1 MKAAPHIDYKALY
14 QQGVAHGNQQAKVI
28 SLLRD
33 DVTKCVKEQQQLGQ
47 AVSSLQKTLVKK
59 EALIVGQQN
68 LIASH
73 EHTIHTL
80 VLKISQQESIIVS
93 QTTLI
98 VEQQKEISQ
107 NKKDLSRMAMVKHE
121 LKLLKKMIHGRK
133 SEKHYPSAAVSEQ
146 NAKASEQL
154 RLNME
159 VDAVAIC
166 SIKNTKWVPA
176 RLELIKKT
184 TGKKPHP
191 GRHDWPQGL
200 RQEIIIS
207 DPANKP
213 EGYIFVRFEDTIQL
227 ACTDMEFYLKVN
239 RRYIYMAPAAA
250 EGTFKQ
256 LIAPLASHPIPRCKA
271 DISIM
276 VKLIIDKFIYH
287 LPTWRQQQRFKQY
300 GIELKYNT
308 LCNWI
313 NRIADVLEPL
323 YTALLRELK
332 ISGYLMMD
340 ETTYRVLANEKVKG
354 KKSHIGYLWACS
366 NPIQR
371 ILAFSYHKGRG
382 KKEVAH
388 ILKGYKGYLQTDGYA
403 GYTQYGRQP
412 GVVHLQCMAHTRRYF
427 VESRSHDLK
436 RSDYALEHF
445 LAPLYRIEQQSRDA
459 RLTYDEIT
467 EKRQQEATPVLDNFY
482 AWLVEELPKVIP
494 GTPICKAIGYALNRF
509 KELRI
514 YVSDGMLE
522 IDNNYMERQIRS
534 IAVGRKNYL
543 FAGSH
548 RAGERAAIIYSL
560 LGTCK
565 LQGIDPS
572 KWLDDVLRRIVDH
585 PQDKL
590 TQLLPQFWKPLEK
603 SAQAVMQQASYNI

>member
-14 QQGVAHGNQQAKVI
+14 QQGVADGNRQEKVI
-28 SLLRD
+28 SILRD
-33 DVTKCVKEQQQLGQ
+33 DVIKCVKEQQRLGQ

-59 EALIVGQQN
+59 ETLIADGQN
-68 LIASH
+68 CIASH
-73 EHTIHTL
+73 EHTINTL
-80 VLKISQQESIIVS
+80 VLKISQQESIITS

-107 NKKDLSRMAMVKHE
+107 NKKDLSSLAMIKHE
-121 LKLLKKMIHGRK
+121 LKLLKKMIHGRR
-133 SEKHYPSAAVSEQ
+133 SEKHYPSEAVTEQ
-146 NAKASEQL
+146 NAKGSEQL
-154 RLNME
+154 TLNMD
-159 VDAVAIC
+159 VDAIGTC
-166 SIKNTKWVPA
+166 SIKNKWVPA
-176 RLELIKKT
+176 HLEVIKKVT
-184 TGKKPHP
+184 DRKPHP
-191 GRHDWPQGL
+191 GRHDWPEGL
-200 RQEIIIS
+200 RREITIS
-207 DPANKP
+207 DIANKP
-213 EGYIFVRFEDTIQL
+213 EGYLFLRYEDTIQL
-227 ACTDMEFYLKVN
+227 ACTDMEFFLKVN
-239 RRYIYMAPAAA
+239 RRYIYMARAAE

-256 LIAPLASHPIPRCKA
+256 LIAPLPSHPINKCKA
-271 DISIM
+271 DISIL
-276 VKLIIDKFIYH
+276 VRLIIDKFIYH
-287 LPTWRQQQRFKQY
+287 LPAWRQQQRFTQY

-313 NRIADVLEPL
+313 NRIGDVLEPL

-340 ETTYRVLANEKVKG
+340 ETTYRVLDNEKVKG

-371 ILAFSYHKGRG
+371 ILAFSYQKGRG

-412 GVVHLQCMAHTRRYF
+412 GVIHLQCMAHTRRYF
-427 VESRSHDLK
+427 AESRSHDLK
-436 RSDYALEHF
+436 RSDYVLEHF
-445 LAPLYRIEQQSRDA
+445 FAPLYRIEQKARDA

-467 EKRQQEATPVLDNFY
+467 EKRQQEAVPVLDSFY
-482 AWLVEELPKVIP
+482 AWLLEELPKVIP
-494 GTPICKAIGYALNRF
+494 GTPMCKAIGYALNRF

-514 YVSDGMLE
+514 YLSDGMLE
-522 IDNNYMERQIRS
+522 IDNNFTERQIRT
-534 IAVGRKNYL
+534 IAIGRKNYL

-548 RAGERAAIIYSL
+548 RGGERAAIIYSL

-572 KWLDDVLRRIVDH
+572 KWLDDVLRRITDH

-590 TQLLPQFWKPLEK
+590 NQLLPQFWKPLEK
-603 SAQAVMQQASYNI
+603 SDQTVSNHEAV

>member
-14 QQGVAHGNQQAKVI
+14 QQGVADGRKQAKVI

-33 DVTKCVKEQQQLGQ
+33 DVIKCVKEQQRLGQ
-47 AVSSLQKTLVKK
+47 AVSSLQKTLFQK
-59 EALIVGQQN
+59 EALIADGQKV
-68 LIASH
+68 IASH
-73 EHTIHTL
+73 EHTINTL
-80 VLKISQQESIIVS
+80 ALKISQQESIVAS

-98 VEQQKEISQ
+98 VEQLKEISQ
-107 NKKDLSRMAMVKHE
+107 NKKDLSTLAAVKHE
-121 LKLLKKMIHGRK
+121 LKVLKKMIHGRR

-154 RLNME
+154 TLDME
-159 VDAVAIC
+159 VDAMAIC
-166 SIKNTKWVPA
+166 SIEKTKWVPA
-176 RLELIKKT
+176 HLQVVKKIT
-184 TGKKPHP
+184 EKKPHP
-191 GRHDWPQGL
+191 GRHDWPEGL
-200 RQEIIIS
+200 RKEIIIS

-213 EGYIFVRFEDTIQL
+213 EGYVFLRFEDTIQL

-250 EGTFKQ
+250 KGTFKQ
-256 LIAPLASHPIPRCKA
+256 LIAPPAAHPIPRCKA
-271 DISIM
+271 DISIL
-276 VKLIIDKFIYH
+276 VRLIIDKFIYH
-287 LPTWRQQQRFKQY
+287 LPVWRQRQRFKQY

-313 NRIADVLEPL
+313 NRTADVLEPL
-323 YTALLRELK
+323 YTLLLRELK
-332 ISGYLMMD
+332 ISGYIMMD
-340 ETTYRVLANEKVKG
+340 ETTYRVLDNEKLKG

-382 KKEVAH
+382 KKEVSH

-427 VESRSHDLK
+427 VESRTHDLK
-436 RSDYALEHF
+436 RSDYVLEQF
-445 LAPLYRIEQQSRDA
+445 FAPLYRIEQQCRDA

-467 EKRQQEATPVLDNFY
+467 EKRQQEAIPVLDSFY
-482 AWLVEELPKVIP
+482 AWLVEELPKAIP
-494 GTPICKAIGYALNRF
+494 GTPIYKAISYALNRF

-522 IDNNYMERQIRS
+522 IDNNFTERQIRT
-534 IAVGRKNYL
+534 IAIGRKNYS

-548 RAGERAAIIYSL
+548 RGGERAAIIYSL
-560 LGTCK
+560 MGTCK
-565 LQGIDPS
+565 LQGIEPP

-585 PQDKL
+585 PEDKL
-590 TQLLPQFWKPLEK
+590 IELLPQFWKPLEK
-603 SAQAVMQQASYNI
+603 PAQTIIHQASV